1 MVHYQK
7 WAQNKNQILA
17 PIYLQIA
24 SASQEL
30 HEIIHFR
37 RKGKRIE
44 GDIPL
49 PEINTWLQFY
59 KSPEQIYQSLFN
71 LMQKYNQNSSLLYQ
85 NYQRIAHQPQCI
97 HNHQEKLK
105 SANRKSIREA
115 KSNNESFNKL
125 SKDLSETSIQD
136 LNEEINEAQADK
148 IQNWMKSPEAIFLMR
163 VQVPCFMLYGTFP
176 HTLLKMAQSG
186 NDKALEKLIRLD
198 KSIIFEPKI
207 SEIIHQ
213 AQGLKAQAR
222 MAMIQK
228 AFISPPKAKLSRKKV
243 KCLLGGLISHIS
255 ILFNQKLSAA
265 EIRKLFDAIALD
277 MTGDI
282 DQDLENMVGEVFEK
296 EIQRS
301 RKFWNLLL
309 ADKK

>member
-1 MVHYQK
+1 
-7 WAQNKNQILA
+7 
-17 PIYLQIA
+17 
-24 SASQEL
+24 
-30 HEIIHFR
+30 
-37 RKGKRIE
+37 
-44 GDIPL
+44 
-49 PEINTWLQFY
+49 
-59 KSPEQIYQSLFN
+59 
-71 LMQKYNQNSSLLYQ
+71 
-85 NYQRIAHQPQCI
+85 
-97 HNHQEKLK
+97 
-105 SANRKSIREA
+105 
-115 KSNNESFNKL
+115 
-125 SKDLSETSIQD
+125 
-136 LNEEINEAQADK
+136 
-148 IQNWMKSPEAIFLMR
+148 MKSPEAIFLMR

-282 DQDLENMVGEVFEK
+282 DQGLENMVGEVFEK